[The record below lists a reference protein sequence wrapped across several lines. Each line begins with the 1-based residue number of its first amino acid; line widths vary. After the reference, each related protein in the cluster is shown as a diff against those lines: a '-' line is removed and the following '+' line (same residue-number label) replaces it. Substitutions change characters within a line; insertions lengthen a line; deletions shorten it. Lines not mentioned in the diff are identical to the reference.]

1 MPEQRAEVPTPKID
15 GGALENVL
23 PDRRRA
29 SQHHFR
35 ILTLDLGVG
44 VVVGVLIAVPER
56 SADIDKA
63 AKPKHTLIEPSAAKC
78 GSVTGL
84 VQGPIEKSDG
94 YTMTEHGRDH
104 PRGAEAQMDEP
115 SEEGDGTKM
124 YAQIDEPEPVG
135 SACKWQQFFA

>member
-23 PDRRRA
+23 PDRRRS
-29 SQHHFR
+29 SQNHFR

-63 AKPKHTLIEPSAAKC
+63 AKPKHSLIEPSAAKC
-78 GSVTGL
+78 GPMAGFVH
-84 VQGPIEKSDG
+84 GPIEKRDG

-115 SEEGDGTKM
+115 SHEGDGAKM
-124 YAQIDEPEPVG
+124 HAQIDESGPIG
-135 SACKWQQFFA
+135 SACKRQ